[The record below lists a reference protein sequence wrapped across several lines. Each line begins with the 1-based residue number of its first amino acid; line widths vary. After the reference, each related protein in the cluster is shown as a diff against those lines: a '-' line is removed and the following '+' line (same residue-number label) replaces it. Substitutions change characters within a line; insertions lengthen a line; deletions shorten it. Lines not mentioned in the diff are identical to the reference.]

1 MKKRWILWL
10 LVAPLIPISAQ
21 TEREVN
27 LQEVTVNGAKVVN
40 TPEGQQIFP
49 TRKQKETSA
58 SGYHLLTK
66 LALPNIKVDEIAH
79 SIIVTGTLGDVQT
92 RINDIPASR
101 EDLLALDMNAV
112 VRVDYISNPGVRY
125 GQNIARVI
133 NFITRRA
140 VSGYTVGSHL
150 MQSLTVNRGKYGGYV
165 RFNRGKNEWGVD
177 YDFGHARMDGQRTL
191 QITDY
196 RMSDNRVLTKTDNS
210 TYILDK
216 NRSHELK
223 LRYNRADSDRYV
235 LQAVFSN
242 TYDRSPDNISRYC
255 TAWQGAFSESRSSYD
270 SKSVSPGIDLYF
282 AARFGSHQSLTCN
295 GVGTYISS
303 KYGYSLDEMGKN
315 YSHST
320 DGSTYSAIGEIIYQ
334 HTLKPFTFSSGL
346 KSAQKYVAVRYAGDV
361 QTRVDYRTSD
371 LYLFAQIKGR
381 LGQLGYLLGSGVRR
395 QYYSQGTHQYDYWL
409 VRPKLTLSQAIFRDF
424 IVKYDFGISLFPPR
438 PEHLS
443 DVAIKSNS
451 LAVYKGNPAL
461 KPNRRTEH
469 QLILSY
475 KNARLYTHID
485 TYYRINTHAV
495 MQDIQRDG
503 DTFIYTRTNQK
514 HCNLLYIQ
522 NYTNWDIIPEML
534 SVSASS
540 GIYRC
545 FNYGNTYK
553 HHYTSFNGS
562 VHLTAYL
569 GRLTLAAD
577 ADNGYRWLEGESKGR
592 QGAAYYV
599 TAAYKWG
606 RADISLYYQHCLQS
620 NPLMQRSELL
630 NRFVHNVHTN
640 RNRDMGNM
648 LSLSVT
654 WRLSKGRKY
663 AAVQRSMNNRDQDS
677 GVMK

>member
-1 MKKRWILWL
+1 M
-10 LVAPLIPISAQ
+10 
-21 TEREVN
+21 
-27 LQEVTVNGAKVVN
+27 
-40 TPEGQQIFP
+40 
-49 TRKQKETSA
+49 
-58 SGYHLLTK
+58 
-66 LALPNIKVDEIAH
+66 
-79 SIIVTGTLGDVQT
+79 
-92 RINDIPASR
+92 
-101 EDLLALDMNAV
+101 
-112 VRVDYISNPGVRY
+112 
-125 GQNIARVI
+125 
-133 NFITRRA
+133 
-140 VSGYTVGSHL
+140 
-150 MQSLTVNRGKYGGYV
+150 
-165 RFNRGKNEWGVD
+165 
-177 YDFGHARMDGQRTL
+177 
-191 QITDY
+191 
-196 RMSDNRVLTKTDNS
+196 
-210 TYILDK
+210 
-216 NRSHELK
+216 
-223 LRYNRADSDRYV
+223 
-235 LQAVFSN
+235 
-242 TYDRSPDNISRYC
+242 
-255 TAWQGAFSESRSSYD
+255 
-270 SKSVSPGIDLYF
+270 
-282 AARFGSHQSLTCN
+282 
-295 GVGTYISS
+295 
-303 KYGYSLDEMGKN
+303 
-315 YSHST
+315 
-320 DGSTYSAIGEIIYQ
+320 
-334 HTLKPFTFSSGL
+334 
-346 KSAQKYVAVRYAGDV
+346 
-361 QTRVDYRTSD
+361 
-371 LYLFAQIKGR
+371 
-381 LGQLGYLLGSGVRR
+381 
-395 QYYSQGTHQYDYWL
+395 
-409 VRPKLTLSQAIFRDF
+409 
-424 IVKYDFGISLFPPR
+424 
-438 PEHLS
+438 
-443 DVAIKSNS
+443 
-451 LAVYKGNPAL
+451 